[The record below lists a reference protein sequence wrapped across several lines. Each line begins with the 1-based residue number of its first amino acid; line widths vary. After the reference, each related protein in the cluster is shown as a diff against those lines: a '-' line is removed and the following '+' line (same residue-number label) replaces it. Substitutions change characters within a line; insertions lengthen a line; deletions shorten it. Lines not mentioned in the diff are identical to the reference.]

1 MKDDTEIKVFIT
13 SRESV
18 CDECGDAL
26 GSHAWITLSRD
37 KGALCLTCADLDHLS
52 YLPSGDAALTRRA
65 KSKSKLSAVVLKW
78 SRSRRRYERQG
89 VLVEEKALEQA
100 EAECLADADQRQ
112 ARKAR
117 EAERREALDK
127 AYITEYATQV
137 RLLYPRMPAGL
148 EVKIAEHGCLKYS
161 GRVGRSDR
169 AKRFDP
175 EAITLSVIAHIRH
188 GKTDYD
194 ELLMGGMDRRDA
206 RGIVKDRI
214 DDILETWSQGSGAS
228 R

>member
-13 SRESV
+13 NREST

-65 KSKSKLSAVVLKW
+65 KSTSRLSAVVLKW
-78 SRSRRRYERQG
+78 SRSRKRYERQG
-89 VLVEEKALEQA
+89 LLVEEKALDQA
-100 EAECLADADQRQ
+100 EAECLVDADLRQ

-117 EAERREALDK
+117 EAEKREAMDK
-127 AYITEYATQV
+127 AYVKEYATMV
-137 RLLYPRMPAGL
+137 RLLYPHMPTGL
-148 EVKIAEHGCLKYS
+148 EVKIAEHACLKYS

-188 GKTDYD
+188 AKTDYD
-194 ELLMGGMDRRDA
+194 ELLMRGVDRRDA

-214 DDILETWSQGSGAS
+214 DEVLEEWRQHPASG
-228 R
+228 

>member
-13 SRESV
+13 SREST

-65 KSKSKLSAVVLKW
+65 KSKSRLSAAVLKW
-78 SRSRRRYERQG
+78 SRSRKRYERQG
-89 VLVEEKALEQA
+89 LLVEEKALEQA
-100 EAECLADADQRQ
+100 EAECLADADLRQ

-117 EAERREALDK
+117 EAEKREAMDK
-127 AYITEYATQV
+127 AYVKEYATMV
-137 RLLYPRMPAGL
+137 RLLYPHMPSAL
-148 EVKIAEHGCLKYS
+148 EARIAEHACLKYS

-188 GKTDYD
+188 AKTDYD
-194 ELLMGGMDRRDA
+194 ELLMRGFDRTDA

-214 DDILETWSQGSGAS
+214 DEVLEEWRQHPASG
-228 R
+228 